1 MTSPT
6 PESVTTEEAL
16 DNSLKLLSRLLSGL
30 QELRLKRGL
39 MGLEVFREKEKEF
52 MGQISQFLED
62 YKVLS
67 DQNYKESS

>member
-16 DNSLKLLSRLLSGL
+16 DNSLKLLSRLLLGL

-39 MGLEVFREKEKEF
+39 MGLEAFREKEKEF
-52 MGQISQFLED
+52 IDQISQFLED
-62 YKVLS
+62 YQLLS
-67 DQNYKESS
+67 GQYYKESS